1 MAKGFRFI
9 SIFIIPILFISI
21 LSGQEKKY
29 DSHIKPI
36 SLIKRLSYENFKSIK
51 LLQTAVHNYGG
62 GEAEVDRLV
71 DQYSE
76 ASALYFQNKYEES
89 ANLFSENSR
98 EILKVS
104 QSLAKIYRTDTEV
117 LVKKGL
123 KFNIKNDLK
132 NSFIGKKP
140 NKFAEKFLSNARF
153 AYSKA
158 QNLYDS
164 FINTKNAPPER
175 LIITIFYFR
184 RAKENILLMFQNSEM
199 DPDGAKSE
207 EMKKQL
213 MQQYKKDIQDNKNK
227 IFKTKEKKN

>member
-21 LSGQEKKY
+21 INGQERNY
-29 DSHIKPI
+29 NSHIKPI

-51 LLQTAVHNYGG
+51 LLQTAIHNYGG

-76 ASALYFQNKYEES
+76 ASALYFQNKYNES
-89 ANLFSENSR
+89 ANLFTQNSR

-104 QSLAKIYRTDTEV
+104 QSLAKKYRTDTEV

-123 KFNIKNDLK
+123 KFNIKNELK
-132 NSFIGKKP
+132 NSIKGKKT
-140 NKFAEKFLSNARF
+140 NKVAEKFLSSARF

-158 QNLYDS
+158 QNLYDG
-164 FINTKNAPPER
+164 FINTKNAPPQR
-175 LIITIFYFR
+175 LIDAIYYFR
-184 RAKENILLMFQNSEM
+184 RAKESVLLMFQYSQMN
-199 DPDGAKSE
+199 PDGAKDE
-207 EMKKQL
+207 EMKRQ
-213 MQQYKKDIQDNKNK
+213 MMEQYKKDIQDNKNK
-227 IFKTKEKKN
+227 IFKTREKKN